1 MNLAAIPDGKKQII
15 ALSDY
20 SEKFN
25 KWLQKTGE
33 APAFIDSITVKDS
46 KKRILQY
53 YKNLGY
59 YDVSV
64 KTETQQI
71 SDKKI
76 LLKYLINPKSRYLID
91 SISSSIESSDLKNI
105 YSKNKKNQKIKEGAP
120 FEIEKFEEERERLF
134 LLFRNNGVSAQ
145 INNSYLCHNLL
156 VIYVEFLHFWFDA
169 HCLIKIYLQRTKQ
182 ISINPLAKHQALK
195 TSKQVQ
201 VPFSEKEIKDVLSLK
216 DKVEDFESVRN
227 KLIVE
232 LFYST
237 GIRRSE
243 LIHIKIAAIDF
254 NNETVKVLGKRNKE
268 RYIPLIKTVQV
279 SLINYLKFR
288 NEIKTEQ
295 PYLFITKKG
304 KIIYDTLVYRI
315 INNYFST
322 VSSKVK
328 KSPHIIRHSFA
339 THLLNEGAD
348 LNAVKELLG
357 HSSLASTQV
366 YTHSSLGKLK
376 KVYNQAHPRSQKK

>member
-1 MNLAAIPDGKKQII
+1 MPIKSFLNYLLIERKYSIHTITAYKKDINDFFAFYNANYGDVIILEINYSQIRSWI
-15 ALSDY
+15 VSLVNSDINNRTINRKI
-20 SEKFN
+20 SSLKSFFKF
-25 KWLQKTGE
+25 LQKT
-33 APAFIDSITVKDS
+33 
-46 KKRILQY
+46 
-53 YKNLGY
+53 
-59 YDVSV
+59 
-64 KTETQQI
+64 
-71 SDKKI
+71 
-76 LLKYLINPKSRYLID
+76 
-91 SISSSIESSDLKNI
+91 
-105 YSKNKKNQKIKEGAP
+105 
-120 FEIEKFEEERERLF
+120 
-134 LLFRNNGVSAQ
+134 
-145 INNSYLCHNLL
+145 
-156 VIYVEFLHFWFDA
+156 
-169 HCLIKIYLQRTKQ
+169 KQ
-182 ISINPLAKHQALK
+182 ITINPLAKHQALK
-195 TSKQVQ
+195 TSKQIQ

-216 DKVEDFESVRN
+216 DNIEDFESVRN

-243 LIHIKIAAIDF
+243 LIHIKVADIDF
-254 NNETVKVLGKRNKE
+254 NIETVKVVGKRNKE

-279 SLINYLKFR
+279 SLKNYLNFR

-328 KSPHIIRHSFA
+328 KSPHVIRHSFA